1 MSQQFYLMR
10 GGEITDVEE
19 HVKNT
24 GKPSIATSMSRQT
37 TPPEK
42 NDRKKDKL
50 ATAAAP
56 TGTGEFDFIAEAKN
70 LYVRKVVGAEVVA
83 SCIICKL
90 RAIFVRNYEHY
101 PKTFTDIELLNY
113 MDKILFD
120 MLKEL
125 ITGVVKYGK
134 DAVPISMVKESID
147 NAVDAVEVQ
156 ADRSKMYEL
165 IEEVYNAF

>member
-1 MSQQFYLMR
+1 MAQQFYLMR
-10 GGEITDVEE
+10 GGEVTDVEE

-24 GKPSIATSMSRQT
+24 NKPSIATSIGRQQS

-42 NDRKKDKL
+42 PKGQPK
-50 ATAAAP
+50 P
-56 TGTGEFDFIAEAKN
+56 SSGSGEFDFITEAKN
-70 LYVRKVVGAEVVA
+70 LYVRKVVGADVVA

-101 PKTFTDIELLNY
+101 PRNFTDIELLNY

-125 ITGVVKYGK
+125 ITGIVKYGK

-165 IEEVYNAF
+165 IEKVYNAF